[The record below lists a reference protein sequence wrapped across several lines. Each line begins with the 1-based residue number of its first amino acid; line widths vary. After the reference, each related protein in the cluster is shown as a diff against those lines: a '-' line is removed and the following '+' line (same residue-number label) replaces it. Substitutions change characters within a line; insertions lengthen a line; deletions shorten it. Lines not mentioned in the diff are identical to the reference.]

1 MEEDWFKAFTQSQ
14 VKVDEVI
21 KFYDQSKWK
30 INGALD
36 SINIY
41 TDAHYKQS
49 SQEIVSNLP
58 YIVKRLIERINKL
71 AMVLTVSLVVFF
83 FCFMVNDII
92 DGAPMAYQHYA
103 YVIKCEVGL
112 IVLILVAIGTFCMW
126 NK

>member
-1 MEEDWFKAFTQSQ
+1 MEEDWIKTFTQSQ

-41 TDAHYKQS
+41 TDGHYKQS
-49 SQEIVSNLP
+49 SQEIVANLP
-58 YIVKRLIERINKL
+58 FIVTRLIERINKL
-71 AMVLTVSLVVFF
+71 AMVLTVSLLGFF
-83 FCFMVNDII
+83 FCFMINDVI
-92 DGAPMAYQHYA
+92 DGAPLAYQQYA

-112 IVLILVAIGTFCMW
+112 IVLIFIAIGTFCMW